1 MKTQRKIRRLV
12 MKRKSLIV
20 ISTVVMSFLFLTGVT
35 PSAQEEAEE
44 MELITKTVFIK
55 PYEVLQP
62 PSLTSK
68 QGTTIIWV
76 NNSKFPVKIH
86 FINKKVTLAC
96 GSPSNFSI
104 GEDGTYE
111 TARIS
116 RGGTASL
123 CFLEKGKYNYIVTSS
138 RTLMLEGKQKKRK
151 ESRGTIIIK

>member
-1 MKTQRKIRRLV
+1 
-12 MKRKSLIV
+12 MKRKSVMV
-20 ISTVVMSFLFLTGVT
+20 IMIVVMSFLFLTGVT

-44 MELITKTVFIK
+44 IELITKTVFIK

-76 NNSKFPVKIH
+76 NNSKFPIKIH
-86 FINKKVTLAC
+86 FINKKVALAC

-111 TARIS
+111 TARTP

-123 CFLEKGKYNYIVTSS
+123 CFLEKGNYDYIVNSS

>member
-1 MKTQRKIRRLV
+1 
-12 MKRKSLIV
+12 MKRKSVMV
-20 ISTVVMSFLFLTGVT
+20 IITVVMSFLFLTGVT

-44 MELITKTVFIK
+44 MELITKIVFIK

-76 NNSKFPVKIH
+76 NNSKFPIKIH
-86 FINKKVTLAC
+86 FINKKVALAC

-111 TARIS
+111 TARTP

-123 CFLEKGKYNYIVTSS
+123 CFLEKGNYDYIVNSS

>member
-1 MKTQRKIRRLV
+1 

-86 FINKKVTLAC
+86 FINKKVALAC

-111 TARIS
+111 TARTP

-123 CFLEKGKYNYIVTSS
+123 CFLEKGKYTYIVTSS
-138 RTLMLEGKQKKRK
+138 RTLVLEYGKQKKRK

>member
-1 MKTQRKIRRLV
+1 
-12 MKRKSLIV
+12 MKRKSVMV
-20 ISTVVMSFLFLTGVT
+20 IMIVVMLFLFLTGVT

-44 MELITKTVFIK
+44 IELITKTVFIK

-62 PSLTSK
+62 PSITSK

-76 NNSKFPVKIH
+76 NDSKFPVKIH
-86 FINKKVTLAC
+86 FIDKKIALAC

-111 TARIS
+111 TARTP

-123 CFLEKGKYNYIVTSS
+123 CFLEKGKYDYIVTSS

>member
-1 MKTQRKIRRLV
+1 
-12 MKRKSLIV
+12 MKRKRVMV
-20 ISTVVMSFLFLTGVT
+20 IITVVISFLFLTGVT

-44 MELITKTVFIK
+44 IELITKTVFIK

-62 PSLTSK
+62 SSLTSK

-76 NNSKFPVKIH
+76 NNSKFPVKIL
-86 FINKKVTLAC
+86 FVDKKIALAC

-104 GEDGTYE
+104 GKDGTYE
-111 TARIS
+111 TARIP

-123 CFLEKGKYNYIVTSS
+123 CFLEKGKYDYIVTSS

-151 ESRGTIIIK
+151 ENIGTVIIK

>member
-1 MKTQRKIRRLV
+1 
-12 MKRKSLIV
+12 MKRKSVMV
-20 ISTVVMSFLFLTGVT
+20 IITVVMGFLFLTGVT

-76 NNSKFPVKIH
+76 NNSKFPVKIL
-86 FINKKVTLAC
+86 FSNKKIALAC

-111 TARIS
+111 TARTP

-123 CFLEKGKYNYIVTSS
+123 CFLEKGKYDYIVNSS

>member
-1 MKTQRKIRRLV
+1 
-12 MKRKSLIV
+12 MKRKSVMV
-20 ISTVVMSFLFLTGVT
+20 IMIVVMLFLFLTGVT

-44 MELITKTVFIK
+44 IELITKTVFIK

-62 PSLTSK
+62 PSITSK

-76 NNSKFPVKIH
+76 NDSKFPVKIH
-86 FINKKVTLAC
+86 FIDKKIALAC

-111 TARIS
+111 TARTP
-116 RGGTASL
+116 RGGTARL
-123 CFLEKGKYNYIVTSS
+123 CFLEKGKYDYIVNSS

>member
-1 MKTQRKIRRLV
+1 
-12 MKRKSLIV
+12 MKRKSVLVFI
-20 ISTVVMSFLFLTGVT
+20 TVVMGFLFLTGVT

-76 NNSKFPVKIH
+76 NNSKFPVKIL
-86 FINKKVTLAC
+86 FSNKKIALAC

-111 TARIS
+111 TARTP

-123 CFLEKGKYNYIVTSS
+123 CFLEKGKYDYIVNSS